1 MSKRARRSELA
12 LLSPVM
18 RALTVEF
25 LARLAEAGIYVKIL
39 ETWRSED
46 RQKELLERG
55 VSWTQNSKHCR
66 TKDGVPAADA
76 VDLIPW
82 DYWSMYEGNKLMWD
96 SEASIWQKIGAIGE
110 SVGLRWG
117 GQWQQ
122 RDMGHWELSE

>member
-1 MSKRARRSELA
+1 MARRDELS

-39 ETWRSED
+39 ETWRSEE
-46 RQKELLERG
+46 RQKELLKRG

-66 TKDGVPAADA
+66 MKDGAPAADA

-82 DYWSMYEGNKLMWD
+82 EYWSLWEGNKLLWD
-96 SEASIWQKIGAIGE
+96 SDAKIWQKIGAIGE
-110 SVGLRWG
+110 SLGLRWG
-117 GQWQQ
+117 GRWTQK
-122 RDMGHWELSE
+122 DMGHWEISE